1 ARARPRRA
9 RSPRLRHA
17 RRRARHAPGR
27 ARHALG
33 RRRNGRRRHGAR
45 RRDPAR
51 VRRAYVR
58 ALQTAID
65 DRKLVLDDPD
75 GTSQHQLD
83 REACR
88 ALEGEL
94 ASGDDDRATLAAE
107 LLADSS
113 GAEVDQIL
121 STQAL
126 THSHPAVRVH
136 AIEGLSRTGKW
147 IAAIAKRAREDTD
160 AKVRLE
166 AVRSLRANGR
176 GNADARAA
184 LQAAEADDDP
194 RVRAL
199 AWVAIAEH
207 DDPGGMAAP
216 DVVSKLLEEGDE
228 AARLAALA
236 ALRARTAQDPHVQD
250 ALKKLLQHGDV
261 GVRVATLRTITRL
274 RIRALLPHVVPLF
287 DDPRTAPIALGQLS
301 DWGESAFDDAWA
313 MAQTDDEIPP
323 STLASPAS

>member
-1 ARARPRRA
+1 
-9 RSPRLRHA
+9 
-17 RRRARHAPGR
+17 
-27 ARHALG
+27 
-33 RRRNGRRRHGAR
+33 
-45 RRDPAR
+45 
-51 VRRAYVR
+51 
-58 ALQTAID
+58 
-65 DRKLVLDDPD
+65 
-75 GTSQHQLD
+75 
-83 REACR
+83 
-88 ALEGEL
+88 
-94 ASGDDDRATLAAE
+94 
-107 LLADSS
+107 
-113 GAEVDQIL
+113 
-121 STQAL
+121 
-126 THSHPAVRVH
+126 
-136 AIEGLSRTGKW
+136 
-147 IAAIAKRAREDTD
+147 RAREDTD

-313 MAQTDDEIPP
+313 IAQTDDEIPP
-323 STLASPAS
+323 STLASPASIAFAPISSGPLQRLLAHPNAAVRDGATSALGRMVKTGRRRPLPRSIVEPLLMRDIAYGYGLAVIKAALERATIVSPEAHTWLAKEIELESKAIRERILLLLGLLG